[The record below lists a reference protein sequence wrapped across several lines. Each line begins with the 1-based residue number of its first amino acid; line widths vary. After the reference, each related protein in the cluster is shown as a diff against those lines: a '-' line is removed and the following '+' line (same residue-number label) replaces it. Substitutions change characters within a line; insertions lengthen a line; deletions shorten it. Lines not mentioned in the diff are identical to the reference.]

1 MFVLR
6 LRKREYGLY
15 PWTRDTNCARPLT
28 SHKSL
33 LPGGGK
39 TMNFGPFL
47 LIAILLLVAW
57 AGGFLMFHIAGALI
71 HLLLVFAA
79 LSFIFNFITGRRT
92 A

>member
-1 MFVLR
+1 
-6 LRKREYGLY
+6 
-15 PWTRDTNCARPLT
+15 
-28 SHKSL
+28 L
-33 LPGGGK
+33 LPGGGN

-71 HLLLVFAA
+71 HVLLVFAA
-79 LSFIFNFITGRRT
+79 LSFIFHFITGRRT